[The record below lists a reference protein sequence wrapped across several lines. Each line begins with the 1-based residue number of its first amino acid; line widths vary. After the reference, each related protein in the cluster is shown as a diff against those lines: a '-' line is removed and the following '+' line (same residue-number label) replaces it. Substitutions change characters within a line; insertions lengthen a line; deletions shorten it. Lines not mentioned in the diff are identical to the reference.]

1 MMSKLNLFS
10 RKDHMDY
17 LPAITALN
25 ARALNLL
32 FDECEGEWMN
42 DMEID
47 EKRRLRLSMY
57 S

>member
-1 MMSKLNLFS
+1 MSKLNLFA

-17 LPAITALN
+17 RPAILALN
-25 ARALNLL
+25 VKALDLL

-47 EKRRLRLSMY
+47 EKRRLRLGMY